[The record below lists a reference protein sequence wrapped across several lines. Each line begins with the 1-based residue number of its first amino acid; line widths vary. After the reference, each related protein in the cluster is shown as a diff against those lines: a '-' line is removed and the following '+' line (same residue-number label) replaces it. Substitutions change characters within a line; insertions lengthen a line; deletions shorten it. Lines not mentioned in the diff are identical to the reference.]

1 MPPEKK
7 KEKKKGSR
15 KASSSGSAE
24 GPLVPLRPSEILYTY
39 SKVLPY
45 FSGCGRTLKGT
56 LAEIESGAIKASD
69 LPAIAVI
76 AAEMPVKGEDKKTDA
91 RDDDG
96 WSSDEDARGKR
107 AARGKRETR
116 RRRRRRR
123 QRPKTTER
131 REGDQVL
138 QHEQPSA
145 VGAEALRSSRS
156 VGSGG
161 QDRRASAAAGRRQ
174 THGGEGHA
182 EFSRV
187 ERAARRGEDSGCR
200 GARQKRR
207 YWRRT
212 SGRRKSFAR
221 SETDDEDDA
230 ALPRSRANAG
240 DAIAVERLTEA
251 VEDFPSAVAAVSLN
265 GTENKHRN
273 CRNRIDVCAPRPPAF
288 AGRLEMSVFVSSSRG
303 SPRGSARA
311 PLATVSLQRA
321 RAPTRR
327 HGEDHGTSPRARF
340 RASPRFPAPSRA
352 ASATPAIDAHP
363 LGVSAS
369 QIPPRRRRTRRRKT
383 GRTRTRRTCRRT
395 STRR

>member
-107 AARGKRETR
+107 GKGKSARRGG
-116 RRRRRRR
+116 
-123 QRPKTTER
+123 
-131 REGDQVL
+131 GDD
-138 QHEQPSA
+138 
-145 VGAEALRSSRS
+145 G
-156 VGSGG
+156 VGSGRKKPPR
-161 QDRRASAAAGRRQ
+161 DEKETKFFSTNNRRLWVLKRCEALGLL
-174 THGGEGHA
+174 GPEGKIGVRLQRPDVA
-182 EFSRV
+182 KRMVEKGTRSFRV
-187 ERAARRGEDSGCR
+187 ERATTEVKILDVEAPARNAPGDEHPGDENPSRE
-200 GARQKRR
+200 
-207 YWRRT
+207 
-212 SGRRKSFAR
+212 
-221 SETDDEDDA
+221 ETDDEDDA

-251 VEDFPSAVAAVSLN
+251 VEDFHPVL
-265 GTENKHRN
+265 
-273 CRNRIDVCAPRPPAF
+273 RPY
-288 AGRLEMSVFVSSSRG
+288 
-303 SPRGSARA
+303 
-311 PLATVSLQRA
+311 
-321 RAPTRR
+321 
-327 HGEDHGTSPRARF
+327 H
-340 RASPRFPAPSRA
+340 
-352 ASATPAIDAHP
+352 
-363 LGVSAS
+363 
-369 QIPPRRRRTRRRKT
+369 
-383 GRTRTRRTCRRT
+383 
-395 STRR
+395 